1 MESRPADYLL
11 PGTRLRRDGYFMLT
25 SEVQRLD
32 ESPGPTDR
40 SLVDHILKRY
50 GSKRSDLHGHD
61 WFQRCSACG
70 GEANRVPAQEKLS
83 WARRVINRVFKGERL
98 S

>member
-1 MESRPADYLL
+1 MTRVEFPQFELVGPKCAT
-11 PGTRLRRDGYFMLT
+11 PGCKGVM
-25 SEVQRLD
+25 
-32 ESPGPTDR
+32 
-40 SLVDHILKRY
+40 VDHLSLQTKE
-50 GSKRSDLHGHD
+50 